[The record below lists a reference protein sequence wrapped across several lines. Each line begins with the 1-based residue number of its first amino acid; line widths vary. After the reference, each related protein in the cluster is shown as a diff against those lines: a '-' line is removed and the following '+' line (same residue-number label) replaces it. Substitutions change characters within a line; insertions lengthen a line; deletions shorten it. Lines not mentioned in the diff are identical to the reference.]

1 MGAWG
6 SGPFENDDA
15 MDWVAELE
23 SARDL
28 AAVRSALEAVTRAEE
43 YIDAPAGS
51 IALASAEVVA
61 ALRGRPVVDLPPE
74 VTNWVAKQRGLFDA
88 ALITMA
94 AQAVQIVLSESSRSE
109 LSELWNEADD
119 DDRDAWRAATHGL
132 LDRLR

>member
-43 YIDAPAGS
+43 YIDAPVGS

-119 DDRDAWRAATHGL
+119 
-132 LDRLR
+132 